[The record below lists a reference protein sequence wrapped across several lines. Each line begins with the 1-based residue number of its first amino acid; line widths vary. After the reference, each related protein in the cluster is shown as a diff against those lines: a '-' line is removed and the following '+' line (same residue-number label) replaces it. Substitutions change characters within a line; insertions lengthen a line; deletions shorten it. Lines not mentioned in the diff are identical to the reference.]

1 MTCSK
6 NTRNGSTT
14 SAMRGNDVRG
24 QFAACKNCMSSL
36 AVLRMTHIAYTLD
49 TFGIMRHDTIRI
61 HFSPPN
67 QFVGENSALVSS
79 DEQTNILQ
87 PAKNFIQQAQ
97 ERYFILCEV
106 ESVVYAHLAIKATQ
120 QISHHTLKILGRIEY
135 SLWNTSRGKQ
145 PSGVTMVKTS
155 FASGAKGICQYPW
168 SKSSFPKHFA
178 PNNSGMS
185 SWFDITPGDCSTCEF
200 TAW

>member
-61 HFSPPN
+61 HFSTPN
-67 QFVGENSALVSS
+67 QFASDKSALVSS
-79 DEQTNILQ
+79 DEQTNTLQ

-97 ERYFILCEV
+97 EL
-106 ESVVYAHLAIKATQ
+106 
-120 QISHHTLKILGRIEY
+120 
-135 SLWNTSRGKQ
+135 SL
-145 PSGVTMVKTS
+145 
-155 FASGAKGICQYPW
+155 I
-168 SKSSFPKHFA
+168 H
-178 PNNSGMS
+178 
-185 SWFDITPGDCSTCEF
+185 I
-200 TAW
+200 